1 MTYRWY
7 SHCCHRLDEEGE
19 QEKVAEVLAGSVGD
33 TGLSTRGRVMFP

>member
-1 MTYRWY
+1 MTYQWF

-33 TGLSTRGRVMFP
+33 TGLS